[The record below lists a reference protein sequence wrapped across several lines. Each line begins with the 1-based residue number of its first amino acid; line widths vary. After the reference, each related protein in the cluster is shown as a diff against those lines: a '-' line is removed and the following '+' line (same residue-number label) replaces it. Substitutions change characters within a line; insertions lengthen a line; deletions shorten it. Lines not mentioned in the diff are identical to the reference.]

1 MEKEFLKLENKL
13 VLELEIEPISP
24 LIIKLGDGSEEEN
37 SNKEKSE
44 SVISFVTSDSPRGNL
59 VEYDKNKKT
68 TNLLFM
74 NYKCHRVFDF
84 LLNPLV
90 RKQKKEWSELSA
102 Y

>member
-1 MEKEFLKLENKL
+1 
-13 VLELEIEPISP
+13 
-24 LIIKLGDGSEEEN
+24 
-37 SNKEKSE
+37 
-44 SVISFVTSDSPRGNL
+44 
-59 VEYDKNKKT
+59 
-68 TNLLFM
+68 M